1 MSDMNDNNTFD
12 ETRMIGD
19 HEFVVYREEGK
30 IIGGGFSLDNFN
42 LQSPIFTVN
51 NQEGGRGDKLDDNLS
66 RLGLG
71 LVVPGNLVVPGW
83 IYAHENCQSK
93 YHGNNPL
100 DEDHIDD
107 SLHDSL
113 LKLMEP
119 PSKKNRRNTKRK
131 KKDNNKK
138 TSSRK
143 NK

>member
-1 MSDMNDNNTFD
+1 MSDNNTFD

-30 IIGGGFSLDNFN
+30 IIGGGFSLDNFKN
-42 LQSPIFTVN
+42 TGLQSPIFTVN
-51 NQEGGRGDKLDDNLS
+51 NQEGGGSDKLDDNLS
-66 RLGLG
+66 RLY
-71 LVVPGNLVVPGW
+71 GNLVVPGW
-83 IYAHENCQSK
+83 IYAHENSQSK

-100 DEDHIDD
+100 DVDHIDD

-131 KKDNNKK
+131 KQDKKK
-138 TSSRK
+138 TLSRK